1 MQITFFSKEVILRFF
16 HHRISLTHLI
26 SGKSAV
32 VAAVQLCL
40 GASARS
46 TGRGSNLAGLIRE
59 GCDGPA
65 IMRITLLN
73 EGNDAYKPNV
83 YGKRLTVERRIAR
96 KGGGGYRLPDE
107 KNVVRKSSTKN

>member
-1 MQITFFSKEVILRFF
+1 MTNS
-16 HHRISLTHLI
+16 I

-40 GASARS
+40 GATARS

-73 EGNDAYKPNV
+73 EGNDAYKPHE
-83 YGKRLTVERRIAR
+83 YGKRLMVERRIAR
-96 KGGGGYRLPDE
+96 KGGGGYRLLDE
-107 KNVVRKSSTKN
+107 KGVVRENSTKYIV

>member
-1 MQITFFSKEVILRFF
+1 MSFIKF
-16 HHRISLTHLI
+16 LTN

-46 TGRGSNLAGLIRE
+46 TGRGTNLAGLIRE

-73 EGNDAYKPNV
+73 EGNDAFKPDE
-83 YGKRLTVERRIAR
+83 YGKRLTVERRIAK
-96 KGGGGYRLPDE
+96 KGGGGYRLLDE
-107 KNVVRKSSTKN
+107 RGVVSLSCTHDLNNIFSHIQRALH